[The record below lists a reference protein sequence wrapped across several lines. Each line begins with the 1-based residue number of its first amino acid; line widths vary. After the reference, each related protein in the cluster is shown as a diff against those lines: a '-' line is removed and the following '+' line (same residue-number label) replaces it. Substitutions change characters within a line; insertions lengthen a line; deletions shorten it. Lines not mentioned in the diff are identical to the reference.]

1 MPVSTFY
8 PGVGGDDYYFGA
20 GSEFSNNATN
30 VAFGDSGLSEDHFLG
45 IRFSNITIPKDAL
58 ISSAKIRLTAADTL
72 SDPISYQI
80 FFNEVDNATAP
91 TSYSQASGL
100 VLTSSYVSWP
110 DCQAI
115 NADWGEMEFDTFD
128 TPELK
133 TLLQAIVNRAG
144 WVSGNAVQIVIKT
157 GSSQIGIRSC
167 HTIES
172 ESGAYKPQ
180 LIVDY
185 FNGAEFDFETAP
197 IAMTLTLEG
206 ELESGGYLNQ
216 ELPGLTCEGTLA
228 VRSGTLD
235 EMLPGF
241 LIFAS
246 GGVGTYASLD
256 KNLPGFLIEARSG
269 HFADITLAGLLAEGT
284 GLAGNV
290 GSLGARSIVP
300 LPGFVISASGK
311 AAQVGSLVRDL
322 PGLEI
327 SAHGY
332 AEVLGRL
339 DRTLAGLSIIAT
351 GLSGNIGNAG
361 ARSIVPLPGLNIL
374 ATGFSEN
381 RLSADLV
388 LPGFFITAEGWAVPV
403 LITCLVMNPKNLAI
417 SEYTGINFNSFAFF
431 NGKYLAAGPS
441 GIHVLEGDTDNGEP
455 IISLIKTGH
464 IPTGSARARD
474 IYLMG
479 RSDAQMRVTL
489 IGDEEEESREEA
501 DYLISKL
508 GEDRVVTPRG
518 MDPVYLQIAVENSQG
533 GDFDLDSIQVFGEGL
548 KRRSR

>member
-30 VAFGDSGLSEDHFLG
+30 VGFGDSGLSEDHFLG
-45 IRFSNITIPKDAL
+45 IRFPNITIPKDAV
-58 ISSAKIRLTAADTL
+58 ISSAKIRLTASDTL

-91 TSYSQASGL
+91 TSYAQASSL
-100 VLTSSYVSWP
+100 ALTSSYVSWP

-133 TLLQAIVNRAG
+133 TLLQAIVNRTG

-157 GSSQIGIRSC
+157 GSSQIGVRSC

-185 FNGAEFDFETAP
+185 FNGTEFDFETAP
-197 IAMTLTLEG
+197 IAMSLTLEG

-241 LIFAS
+241 LISAS

-256 KNLPGFLIEARSG
+256 QNLPGFLIEARSG

-284 GLAGNV
+284 GLTGGIGRV
-290 GSLGARSIVP
+290 SGSSPRADHHRKRKSR
-300 LPGFVISASGK
+300 PGRFACPESS
-311 AAQVGSLVRDL
+311 
-322 PGLEI
+322 
-327 SAHGY
+327 
-332 AEVLGRL
+332 RL
-339 DRTLAGLSIIAT
+339 
-351 GLSGNIGNAG
+351 
-361 ARSIVPLPGLNIL
+361 
-374 ATGFSEN
+374 
-381 RLSADLV
+381 
-388 LPGFFITAEGWAVPV
+388 
-403 LITCLVMNPKNLAI
+403 
-417 SEYTGINFNSFAFF
+417 
-431 NGKYLAAGPS
+431 
-441 GIHVLEGDTDNGEP
+441 
-455 IISLIKTGH
+455 
-464 IPTGSARARD
+464 
-474 IYLMG
+474 
-479 RSDAQMRVTL
+479 
-489 IGDEEEESREEA
+489 
-501 DYLISKL
+501 
-508 GEDRVVTPRG
+508 
-518 MDPVYLQIAVENSQG
+518 
-533 GDFDLDSIQVFGEGL
+533 
-548 KRRSR
+548 

>member
-20 GSEFSNNATN
+20 GADFYNNQTN
-30 VAFGDSGLSEDHFLG
+30 VGFGDSGLSEDHFLG
-45 IRFSNITIPKDAL
+45 IRFPNITIPKDAL

-80 FFNEVDNATAP
+80 FLNEVDNATAP

-110 DCQAI
+110 NCQEI

-144 WVSGNAVQIVIKT
+144 WASGNAVQIVIKT

-241 LIFAS
+241 QISAS

-269 HFADITLAGLLAEGT
+269 HFADITLVGLIAQGT
-284 GLAGNV
+284 GLTGGIGRLSGV
-290 GSLGARSIVP
+290 
-300 LPGFVISASGK
+300 LPGLVITASGK
-311 AAQVGSLVRDL
+311 AAQIGSLVRQL
-322 PGLEI
+322 PGYEI

-332 AEVLGRL
+332 AEVFGRL

-351 GLSGNIGNAG
+351 GLSGTVGG
-361 ARSIVPLPGLNIL
+361 ANLILPGFTIISS
-374 ATGFSEN
+374 TIHEN

-388 LPGFFITAEGWAVPV
+388 LPGFFITAEGHAVTV
-403 LITCLVMNPKNLAI
+403 LLTCIVMNPKNLAV
-417 SEYTGINFNSFAFF
+417 SEYTGFNFNSFAFF

-464 IPTGSARARD
+464 IPTGSIRARD

-548 KRRSR
+548 KRRKR